1 MMWSWRGG
9 TKSLLL
15 AAGLSIV
22 AADAF
27 AASRYDIT
35 NMTCSEVQAILQKE
49 GEAILRYGSSRLLGL
64 PIYDR
69 YVSGQKFCEVG
80 EVAAQTGVPTS
91 DKKYCVVHKCESSSI
106 FVAR

>member
-1 MMWSWRGG
+1 MRGI
-9 TKSLLL
+9 LL

-22 AADAF
+22 ATDAL

-35 NMTCSEVQAILQKE
+35 NMTCDQVQAILQKQ
-49 GEAILRYGSSRLLGL
+49 GAAILSHGSSQLLGL

-69 YVSGQKFCEVG
+69 YVSGQQFCESG
-80 EVAAQTGVPTS
+80 EVAAQAGVPTT
-91 DKKYCVVHKCESSSI
+91 DKKYCVVHTCESSSI